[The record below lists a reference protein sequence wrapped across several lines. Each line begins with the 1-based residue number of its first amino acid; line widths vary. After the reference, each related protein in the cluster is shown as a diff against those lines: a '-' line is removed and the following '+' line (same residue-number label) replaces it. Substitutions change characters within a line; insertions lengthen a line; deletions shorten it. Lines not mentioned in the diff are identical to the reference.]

1 MKTADL
7 NETSKEIMNRS
18 FWQKHY
24 AQYKESGLS
33 KARYS
38 RQHNLIA
45 PRFIYWSRKF
55 EAETQ
60 IKPIKPSSFVE
71 VKVKSESYNNR
82 SIGLCTLE
90 LGGTR
95 RLVIHDIAVMK
106 ILLNSLGV
114 SANVLGV

>member
-7 NETSKEIMNRS
+7 NETSKEIMNRD

-71 VKVKSESYNNR
+71 VKVKPEPYSKPT
-82 SIGLCTLE
+82 GLCTLE
-90 LGGTR
+90 LGGTK

-114 SANVLGV
+114 SANVLGI

>member
-7 NETSKEIMNRS
+7 NDISNELTKRN
-18 FWQKHY
+18 FWENHY
-24 AQYKESGLS
+24 TQYKKSNLS
-33 KARYS
+33 KAQYS
-38 RQHNLIA
+38 RQHNLII

-71 VKVKSESYNNR
+71 VKVKSEPHNKL
-82 SIGLCTLE
+82 IGLCTLE
-90 LGGTR
+90 LGGTK
-95 RLVIHDIAVMK
+95 RLVVHDIAVMK

>member
-1 MKTADL
+1 MKIANV
-7 NETSKEIMNRS
+7 NETSKEIMNCD
-18 FWQKHY
+18 FWRKHY

-33 KARYS
+33 KAAYS
-38 RQHNLIA
+38 RQHDLIA

-55 EAETQ
+55 EEETQ

-71 VKVKSESYNNR
+71 VKVQSEAHKQPV
-82 SIGLCTLE
+82 GLCVLE
-90 LGGTR
+90 LGSSR

-114 SANVLGV
+114 CANVLGI